1 MERPAKK
8 AQAKLL
14 DRLAAVGVFISSASA
29 LAQDCVVDLSANP
42 VGDECGPG
50 PVLGP
55 GINETPLAQPVPD
68 MPQPALVTLML
79 GLVLLGRRFFTRF
92 KG

>member
-42 VGDECGPG
+42 VGDECGP
-50 PVLGP
+50 VLGP